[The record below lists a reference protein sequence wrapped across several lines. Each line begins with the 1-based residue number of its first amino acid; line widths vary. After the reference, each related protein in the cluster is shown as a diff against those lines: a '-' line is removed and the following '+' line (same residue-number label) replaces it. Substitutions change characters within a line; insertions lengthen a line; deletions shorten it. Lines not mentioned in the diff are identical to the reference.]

1 MSVLTT
7 IPIDKITEHDRIRSV
22 DPAQVEE
29 LKKSINQIGLLNPIS
44 VCQSYEAFRLVAGS
58 HRLAAY
64 RELGYTE
71 IEALVMDLTDFERVI
86 AECDENLCGPRLSPA
101 EKAMFV
107 ARRQEAY
114 EAIYPPT
121 QHGGDRKSE
130 DFSSRQVGDLKQPD
144 RFTANTAAATGQSER
159 VVQRDAERGRK
170 VIPEVLQLIK
180 GTKLDT
186 GAFLDR
192 VKQLPPN
199 EQFAVAKRDL
209 AIANREQ
216 EQSAPAFDPLATVPP
231 RGREEASN
239 EHGDGPTYEDLR
251 AAIILLTEL
260 RPEDFHRLCPPN
272 KRAPMCQRLAHL
284 QQICEQVIEGA
295 GQ

>member
-1 MSVLTT
+1 MSIPAT
-7 IPIDKITEHDRIRSV
+7 IPIDQITEHDRIRSV

-44 VCQSYEAFRLVAGS
+44 VCQSYEVFRLVAGA

-86 AECDENLCGPRLSPA
+86 AECDENLCGPRLSPS
-101 EKAMFV
+101 EKALFV
-107 ARRQEAY
+107 ARRKEAY

-130 DFSSRQVGDLKQPD
+130 VFSSRQVGDLQQPE

-159 VVQRDAERGRK
+159 VIQRDAERGEK
-170 VIPEVLQLIK
+170 VIPEVLDFVK
-180 GTKLDT
+180 GTRLDT
-186 GAFLDR
+186 GAYLDKLKR
-192 VKQLPPN
+192 LPPS
-199 EQFAVAKRDL
+199 EQMIAARRDL
-209 AIANREQ
+209 ANRNKPAHHYDPMAVAAA
-216 EQSAPAFDPLATVPP
+216 SKPAPKVP
-231 RGREEASN
+231 EE
-239 EHGDGPTYEDLR
+239 PTLTYE
-251 AAIILLTEL
+251 EL
-260 RPEDFHRLCPPN
+260 RSAILKLCEFKAEDFQRLCPPN

-284 QQICEQVIEGA
+284 QKTFEQVIEAVGS
-295 GQ
+295 